1 MEKKLTHR
9 EEILLIIIYV
19 YLGVSFLWFTE
30 SLAVTPDRAEPVTM
44 VVHSV
49 PYINLKVRGTMAVM
63 DKHLEGRNESGRMS
77 ITILLYTF
85 LYKKSD

>member
-49 PYINLKVRGTMAVM
+49 PYINLKVR
-63 DKHLEGRNESGRMS
+63 
-77 ITILLYTF
+77 
-85 LYKKSD
+85 